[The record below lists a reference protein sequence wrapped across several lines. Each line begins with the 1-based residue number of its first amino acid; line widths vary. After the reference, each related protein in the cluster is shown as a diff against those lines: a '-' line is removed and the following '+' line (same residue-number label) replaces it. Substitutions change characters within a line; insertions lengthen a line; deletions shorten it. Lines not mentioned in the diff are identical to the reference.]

1 MSLTDNEMVVLNWL
15 ASAYNLFVELP
26 SQHPSHNREFEMAIH
41 AAQRIVMCRSVE
53 REIGVVRK
61 ITDTTA
67 LPEPPPLLRPPFT
80 HIKIVSKGE

>member
-1 MSLTDNEMVVLNWL
+1 MSLTDKEMAVLNWL

-26 SQHPSHNREFEMAIH
+26 SQHPAHNREFEMAIH

-53 REIGVVRK
+53 REMGVLRK

-67 LPEPPPLLRPPFT
+67 LPEPTPPLQPPGGQ
-80 HIKIVSKGE
+80 HKGYR